1 MRWLVC
7 VVALVLIGAGM
18 ALGAWLGRREDRR
31 PATAAVALALLA
43 LALHASLTPAR
54 ELAWFPD
61 GGLYHRVR
69 SWWVI
74 PLAMIPLGAGTA
86 VMSTPFARK
95 GLGVFAAL
103 VLLSAARPVVLTAAF
118 DPSTVNGRVA
128 PSGVCQQTTDYTCG
142 AAAASM
148 LLHACGVEASEAEM
162 ALLCGTNALTGTDVY
177 SVAVGVRQKLAGTGR
192 EVRVVPCDWEGL
204 VARREPAL
212 ATIRWGFLIDHWV
225 MIREAHPGAVVV
237 LDPVEGVRTL
247 SRAEF
252 LGIWRG
258 WVVSADRPPAAGPEA
273 VAPVA
278 SR

>member
-1 MRWLVC
+1 MRWLLC
-7 VVALVLIGAGM
+7 LVALVLITGGL
-18 ALGAWLGRREDRR
+18 ALGAWAGRREDRR
-31 PATAAVALALLA
+31 LATLAVAASLLA
-43 LALHASLTPAR
+43 LALHAWLTPAR

-69 SWWVI
+69 AWWVM

-103 VLLSAARPVVLTAAF
+103 VLVAAARPVVLTAAF
-118 DPSTVNGRVA
+118 DPSTVTGRVA
-128 PSGVCQQTTDYTCG
+128 RSGVCQQTTDYTCG
-142 AAAASM
+142 AAAAAM
-148 LLHACGVEASEAEM
+148 LLHACGVEATEAEM

-177 SVAVGVRQKLAGTGR
+177 SVAIGVRQMLAGSAR
-192 EVRVVPCDWEGL
+192 EVRVVPCDWDGL

-212 ATIRWGFLIDHWV
+212 ATIRWGFLVDHWV
-225 MIREAHPGAVVV
+225 MIREAHPDAVVV

-247 SRAEF
+247 PREQF
-252 LGIWRG
+252 LAIWRG
-258 WVVSADRPPAAGPEA
+258 WLVSADRPPGAAPGA
-273 VAPVA
+273 VAPVD